1 MNSSQ
6 DKLVL
11 SSKLILIFFFYWC
24 FHQGLK
30 TIPYS
35 FWQCQESHSIQTLKF
50 YTTYQQNLVPNCQL
64 CQYLVWLYCLFVCCC
79 FFVVCFGVLFVVL
92 FLNWHPKIQ
101 NTHCFLTEILLKLWL
116 VSSCW
121 IKAKTV
127 QLLNNILIDKLG
139 FLGKLAVANYKS
151 GLQRHFIFWEHRS
164 HPVMFQ
170 KQGIL

>member
-116 VSSCW
+116 VSGCW

-127 QLLNNILIDKLG
+127 QLLNNILIIKVVCNDISYSESTG
-139 FLGKLAVANYKS
+139 VIQSCFKS
-151 GLQRHFIFWEHRS
+151 KVSSNHLQMYYQIYY
-164 HPVMFQ
+164 
-170 KQGIL
+170 